1 MTTSTEAP
9 ELIQYSCERCKTR
22 FVLPPSSRKLGIAGT
37 LSAFFMG
44 AGRALKFHQDFGDAV
59 GTARRELLARKDDE
73 AYQSFVLSFRFCHE
87 CRQFVCNDC
96 WSKSRGTCLT
106 CATRGATSPGR
117 TRPVVTAAAPDI
129 PRPIISVA
137 PQRRGHTRRDLG
149 LAGVTLAIVL
159 LSIEG
164 GVLLLNATSGPSDLS
179 PAQTQDPNH
188 TTTPGSTPLRQWI
201 VTPAPD
207 TPGNGTPGSTEG
219 PVVTTSDTPT
229 PSLPPGVTAPPV
241 TPKPPKQPP
250 PPTPKPGEL
259 IVIASGGTMVYGGTV
274 PTITATYN
282 GFTGGDTEAS
292 LTTKPTC
299 STVATSSSPVGTTY
313 TSSCTGAVDHKY
325 VIIYSGGLV
334 SVTQAPLT
342 VKASDG
348 TMTYGGT
355 VPSITASYSGFVNG
369 DTPASLTPQPT
380 CLTLATSSSP
390 VSGSPYSSSCTGAA
404 DPNYTI
410 TAHDGTVTVN
420 PAPVIVSPDS
430 TPSII
435 YGDAA
440 PSLTPIYAPSIVPS
454 GSPATCTSTYVQ
466 GDGIGS
472 YPITCSGAVDPNYTF
487 SNGGGSVSVG
497 KRGGLDV
504 TPDPKVIT
512 AGSPVPDASFYTFTD
527 SGFINGDTWTTPPTC
542 TSTYDGTES
551 PGDTR
556 TITCSGGSNSNYLA
570 PTHSTS
576 LLTVTAP

>member
-179 PAQTQDPNH
+179 PAQTQDSNH

-207 TPGNGTPGSTEG
+207 TPGNGTPGSTDG

-259 IVIASGGTMVYGGTV
+259 IVIASGGTMVYGGAV

-334 SVTQAPLT
+334 SVTQAALT
-342 VKASDG
+342 VTASSP
-348 TMTYGGT
+348 TIIYGGT
-355 VPSITASYSGFVNG
+355 PTITALYSGFVNT
-369 DTPASLTPQPT
+369 DSSASLTTQPICST
-380 CLTLATSSSP
+380 TATSSSP
-390 VSGSPYSSSCTGAA
+390 VSTYPSSCSGAA
-404 DPNYTI
+404 GSNYTFSYSG
-410 TAHDGTVTVN
+410 GTVTV
-420 PAPVIVSPDS
+420 AKKDASV
-430 TPSII
+430 TPSAASKV
-435 YGDAA
+435 YGDTD
-440 PSLTPIYAPSIVPS
+440 PSLTGSLS
-454 GSPATCTSTYVQ
+454 GFLPADGVTATYGRDAGETV
-466 GDGIGS
+466 
-472 YPITCSGAVDPNYTF
+472 
-487 SNGGGSVSVG
+487 GGGPYTISATLSG
-497 KRGGLDV
+497 DLSNYN
-504 TPDPKVIT
+504 IT
-512 AGSPVPDASFYTFTD
+512 YNTANFTI
-527 SGFINGDTWTTPPTC
+527 SKANPTC
-542 TSTYDGTES
+542 TVTGYDETGDGTTAFTATGSCVGVASEPLAAPDLS
-551 PGDTR
+551 GTTHTDPGTYTDPWSFTDTTGNYKNASG
-556 TITCSGGSNSNYLA
+556 TITDIIN
-570 PTHSTS
+570 
-576 LLTVTAP
+576 